1 MRDQLTAARGELSEQ
16 ARLLQDLGIS
26 ATSRMRGSAEE
37 LAGQMQIAEEKA
49 QGIEKAGSIVT
60 ANLST
65 LLTALPQAQ
74 EQLAAVARDIGASG
88 STAIEQ
94 ATLLQSEM
102 EAIALLTERSK
113 KETLDATQ
121 ALSGQ
126 LLELQ
131 DATKT
136 AAAEIEDMTR
146 SEEQPSEAVL
156 ESAGEAANRA
166 EGQTPELKS

>member
-1 MRDQLTAARGELSEQ
+1 
-16 ARLLQDLGIS
+16 
-26 ATSRMRGSAEE
+26 
-37 LAGQMQIAEEKA
+37 MQFAKEKA

-65 LLTALPQAQ
+65 LLTALPQTRD
-74 EQLAAVARDIGASG
+74 QLAAVARDIGASS
-88 STAIEQ
+88 STAIDQ

-102 EAIALLTERSK
+102 EAIALLTERRK

-136 AAAEIEDMTR
+136 AAAEDRT
-146 SEEQPSEAVL
+146 SVV
-156 ESAGEAANRA
+156 
-166 EGQTPELKS
+166 

>member
-1 MRDQLTAARGELSEQ
+1 MRISDWSSDVCSS
-16 ARLLQDLGIS
+16 DLGIS

-126 LLELQ
+126 FLELQ
-131 DATKT
+131 DATTTT
-136 AAAEIEDMTR
+136 AAAKEDMT
-146 SEEQPSEAVL
+146 PSDSGRIEAW
-156 ESAGEAANRA
+156 R
-166 EGQTPELKS
+166 KSHN

>member
-1 MRDQLTAARGELSEQ
+1 MRISDWSSDVCSS
-16 ARLLQDLGIS
+16 DLGIS

-94 ATLLQSEM
+94 ATLLQSET
-102 EAIALLTERSK
+102 EAIALLHERS
-113 KETLDATQ
+113 TQ
-121 ALSGQ
+121 
-126 LLELQ
+126 
-131 DATKT
+131 
-136 AAAEIEDMTR
+136 EDRKSTR
-146 SEEQPSEAVL
+146 LNSSP
-156 ESAGEAANRA
+156 
-166 EGQTPELKS
+166 